1 MGVYLGVLIFI
12 EQGYIYIYQID
23 VAPIRIIPRRHISKS
38 LPRKRWAFF
47 MGVRTDE
54 AALLFAGSRGIDPGS
69 FGQLGVHW
77 RA

>member
-1 MGVYLGVLIFI
+1 
-12 EQGYIYIYQID
+12 
-23 VAPIRIIPRRHISKS
+23 
-38 LPRKRWAFF
+38 

-54 AALLFAGSRGIDPGS
+54 AALLFAGSCGIDPGS

>member
-1 MGVYLGVLIFI
+1 
-12 EQGYIYIYQID
+12 
-23 VAPIRIIPRRHISKS
+23 
-38 LPRKRWAFF
+38 